1 MRIIAGRKV
10 VATDQF
16 SQYLQVMPSGH
27 VDQSVHL
34 RRLFLFDAACR
45 EGGIGQAAA
54 AVGLTQ
60 PAVSLAIKKLE
71 TSFDAQLF
79 ERGYGGSELTAQGT
93 LLHRRV
99 RRMLDQMEAAV
110 AELLGGA
117 KLRGANGNVSAVCR
131 HLTDAQ
137 IRCHIA
143 IAQLGSAV
151 NAANK
156 IGISQPAV
164 HRAARELEETV
175 GVTLYRRRVHSVS
188 ANAAGQV
195 FARRLSLAMHEINQ
209 AATDLAFARGLASGQ
224 VSVGVLPLL
233 PQRLLARAI
242 GRLREAYPDV
252 AVTIHE
258 GSHERLIGDLQFGAI
273 DVIVGALRGPDAPSG
288 VVESE
293 LFIDPYA
300 VVVRRGHELAGHKR
314 ISRKDLVS
322 YDWVVPQKD
331 MPRRTVVEMMLATL
345 PRRPRVVV
353 ETSSLA
359 MMMAM
364 LEEND
369 CISLLSRSH
378 ILYGNYRNDV
388 VALNI
393 ATPEVAR
400 TVGFT
405 TRADWLATQVQD
417 AFIEYL
423 REQCR
428 RDH

>member
-1 MRIIAGRKV
+1 MSDDSIR
-10 VATDQF
+10 
-16 SQYLQVMPSGH
+16 
-27 VDQSVHL
+27 L
-34 RRLFLFDAACR
+34 RRLVFFDAVCR
-45 EGGIGQAAA
+45 EGGIGHAAE

-71 TSFDAQLF
+71 ESFGAVLF
-79 ERGYGGSELTAQGT
+79 ERGYGGSDLTLEGT

-99 RRMLDQMEAAV
+99 RRMLDQIEAAV
-110 AELLGGA
+110 AELLTGA
-117 KLRGANGNVSAVCR
+117 KTRTHDAGAICR

-151 NAANK
+151 DAARK
-156 IGISQPAV
+156 LGISQPAV

-188 ANAAGQV
+188 ANATGTE
-195 FARRLSLAMHEINQ
+195 FARRLSLALNEISQ
-209 AATDLAFARGLASGQ
+209 AAVDLASARGVASGQ

-233 PQRLLARAI
+233 PQRLLARTI
-242 GRLREAYPDV
+242 GRLQEEFPNV
-252 AVTIHE
+252 AVTIRE
-258 GSHERLIGDLQFGAI
+258 GAHSRLINDLRFGDLDI
-273 DVIVGALRGPDAPSG
+273 IVGALREPRLEGS

-293 LFIDPYA
+293 LFTDPYA
-300 VVVRRGHELAGHKR
+300 VVVRRGHDLASRKN
-314 ISRKDLVS
+314 ITRKDLTA
-322 YDWVVPQKD
+322 YGWVVPQKD
-331 MPRRTVVEMMLATL
+331 MPRRTVVEMMLETL
-345 PRRPRVVV
+345 PQRPRVVV

-369 CISLLSRSH
+369 CISLLSSSH

-393 ATPEVAR
+393 APPKAER

-405 TRADWLATQVQD
+405 TRADWLATRVQQ
-417 AFIEYL
+417 AFIEHL

-428 RDH
+428 IDH

>member
-1 MRIIAGRKV
+1 MSDNTVR
-10 VATDQF
+10 
-16 SQYLQVMPSGH
+16 
-27 VDQSVHL
+27 L
-34 RRLFLFDAACR
+34 RRLFFFDAVCR
-45 EGGIGQAAA
+45 EGGIGHAAE

-71 TSFDAQLF
+71 ESFGAVLF
-79 ERGYGGSELTAQGT
+79 ERGYGGSDLTLEGT

-99 RRMLDQMEAAV
+99 RRMLDQIEAAV
-110 AELLGGA
+110 ATLL
-117 KLRGANGNVSAVCR
+117 NGVKARSHDAAAVCR

-151 NAANK
+151 DAARK
-156 IGISQPAV
+156 LGISQPAV

-188 ANAAGQV
+188 ANATGTE
-195 FARRLSLAMHEINQ
+195 FARRLSLALNEISQ
-209 AATDLAFARGLASGQ
+209 AGVDLASARGVAGGQ

-233 PQRLLARAI
+233 PQRLLARTI
-242 GRLREAYPDV
+242 GRLQEEYPDV
-252 AVTIHE
+252 AVTIRE
-258 GSHERLIGDLQFGAI
+258 GAHSRLMNDLRFGELDI
-273 DVIVGALRGPDAPSG
+273 IVGALREPRLEGS

-293 LFIDPYA
+293 LFTDPYA
-300 VVVRRGHELAGHKR
+300 VVVRRGHALAGKKT
-314 ISRKDLVS
+314 ITRKDLTA
-322 YDWVVPQKD
+322 YGWVVPQKD
-331 MPRRTVVEMMLATL
+331 MPRRTVVEMMLETL
-345 PRRPRVVV
+345 PHRPRVVV

-359 MMMAM
+359 MMIAM

-388 VALNI
+388 VALDI
-393 ATPEVAR
+393 APPQAER

-405 TRADWLATQVQD
+405 TRADWLATRVQQ
-417 AFIEYL
+417 AFIEHL
-423 REQCR
+423 REQSR
-428 RDH
+428 IDH